1 MALFLEG
8 TVTSSAMETSNFAH
22 VIFQNVGKSYLPH
35 ATLECHY
42 TLTQFIKPHPKD
54 WVGIF
59 KVGWSTARDYYT
71 FLWSPLPD
79 NYTEGIAVNRSVVF
93 QGYYVPN
100 DDGEF
105 YQFCYVTHNGEIRG
119 ASTPFQFRASSPTEE
134 ELLTMEDEGG
144 SDILVVTTKA
154 SYLEKKME
162 QIQREKKELLETLD
176 MLQKQRDELNEEKN
190 RLQEEYEQEQESSTQ
205 LRKDVQELQ
214 LSAQS
219 LQFEREDVKRK
230 MEEST
235 TRLLQLEEDL
245 IRVTQKGLQKE
256 TELDCLKDRV
266 KKLTLEKE
274 ALECQLKNEK
284 DEKELY
290 KIHLKN
296 RELENTKL
304 STELQMLK
312 SVDVNKENTIA
323 QLKEELIR
331 VKACLVEKD
340 KQHHQLLANSSP
352 SRESAAL
359 REQLRRKE
367 ERLRDFSS
375 AHDRNMTELYR
386 VSLEVE
392 SFKKGQAEARAEC
405 SHLEKQLEEMKN
417 SAQQEAQCKEQGEHH
432 CSENMENTIGQLKE
446 ELIRVKACLAEKDK
460 QHRQLLASSTPSGEF
475 KALREQLR
483 QKEEQLQATQQQ
495 VNMLSAE
502 LRDSSNARDR
512 SMTELYRI
520 RLEAESLKK
529 GRAEAHEECSHLK
542 KQLEEMK
549 NSAQQEACKEF
560 EVSAVTELQREVEDL
575 RLRLQMAAEHYKDK
589 YKECQKLQKQVTKLT
604 ELQGVKRGPGFEP
617 TTGPLSASPEA
628 SAPGSPGTSDAVLD
642 AIIQGKLRTAS
653 KEPDKNDKFRKCKQ
667 MLSVE
672 RERCS
677 TITDEL
683 TKMEVKLKE
692 QMKTSESLRIQLAA
706 EEDRY
711 KSQVSEKGR
720 ELKELKDSLVAL
732 TKEKE
737 KLEGELQ
744 RSVSREEENGKNDD
758 NLDLESIFLQYPI
771 PYPQDDPS
779 PLLVP
784 QRPSELMFGNPY
796 SSTDSRD
803 GADGEF
809 SDDQMPRM
817 PPVGP
822 PSWDSNVVC
831 IQPSRNFSRPDGLEE
846 QEELQTTQTNDQPT
860 SSDPTEFL
868 NDGQMPFCF
877 EPGGE
882 QQKRC
887 PLCEVIF
894 PPHYDQSKFEEHVES
909 HWKICPMCSE
919 QFPLDCDQQLYEKH
933 VLTHFESNMLEF

>member
-8 TVTSSAMETSNFAH
+8 TAASSTMEMSNFAH

-35 ATLECHY
+35 AALECHY

-79 NYTEGIAVNRSVVF
+79 SYTEGTAVNRSVVF

-105 YQFCYVTHNGEIRG
+105 YQFCYVTHKGEIRG

-154 SYLEKKME
+154 SYLEQKME
-162 QIQREKKELLETLD
+162 QIQQEKKELLENMDL
-176 MLQKQRDELNEEKN
+176 LQKERDELIDEKN
-190 RLQEEYEQEQESSTQ
+190 RLHKEYEQERDSSSQ
-205 LRKDVQELQ
+205 LRKDVLELQ

-219 LQFEREDVKRK
+219 LQEEREEVKRR

-235 TRLLQLEEDL
+235 ARLLQLEEDL
-245 IRVTQKGLQKE
+245 IGVTQKGLQKE

-290 KIHLKN
+290 KG
-296 RELENTKL
+296 
-304 STELQMLK
+304 
-312 SVDVNKENTIA
+312 
-323 QLKEELIR
+323 
-331 VKACLVEKD
+331 
-340 KQHHQLLANSSP
+340 
-352 SRESAAL
+352 ES
-359 REQLRRKE
+359 
-367 ERLRDFSS
+367 
-375 AHDRNMTELYR
+375 
-386 VSLEVE
+386 
-392 SFKKGQAEARAEC
+392 
-405 SHLEKQLEEMKN
+405 
-417 SAQQEAQCKEQGEHH
+417 
-432 CSENMENTIGQLKE
+432 
-446 ELIRVKACLAEKDK
+446 
-460 QHRQLLASSTPSGEF
+460 

-495 VNMLSAE
+495 ANMLKAE

-512 SMTELYRI
+512 SMADLYRI

-529 GRAEAHEECSHLK
+529 GQMEARAECSRLE

-549 NSAQQEACKEF
+549 NSTQQEAQCKES
-560 EVSAVTELQREVEDL
+560 EGLAVAELQREVEDL

-589 YKECQKLQKQVTKLT
+589 YKECQKLQKQVVKLI
-604 ELQGVKRGPGFEP
+604 EQQGVKRSPGSEP
-617 TTGPLSASPEA
+617 AAGPLSASPEA
-628 SAPGSPGTSDAVLD
+628 SAPGSPGSSDAVLD
-642 AIIQGKLRTAS
+642 AIIQGKLKSAS
-653 KEPDKNDKFRKCKQ
+653 KEPDKNDRYRKCKQ
-667 MLSVE
+667 MLNEE

-677 TITDEL
+677 MINDEL
-683 TKMEVKLKE
+683 TKMEVKLRE
-692 QMKTSESLRIQLAA
+692 QMKTNEGLRMQLAA

-711 KSQVSEKGR
+711 KSQVAEKGR
-720 ELKELKDSLVAL
+720 ELKELKDSLFSL

-737 KLEGELQ
+737 KLERELQ
-744 RSVSREEENGKNDD
+744 RSVSREEEHEKKDGNVDAQ
-758 NLDLESIFLQYPI
+758 SVFLQYPM

-784 QRPSELMFGNPY
+784 QRPTDLMFGNPY
-796 SSTDSRD
+796 SSNDSRD

-809 SDDQMPRM
+809 SDDHMPRL

-831 IQPSRNFSRPDGLEE
+831 IQPARNLSRPDGLEE
-846 QEELQTTQTNDQPT
+846 PEEPQNTQTNDQPT
-860 SSDPTEFL
+860 AADPAEFL

-877 EPGGE
+877 EPSGE
-882 QQKRC
+882 QKRC

-909 HWKICPMCSE
+909 HWKICPMCGE
-919 QFPLDCDQQLYEKH
+919 QFPLDCDQELFEKH
-933 VLTHFESNMLEF
+933 VLTHFDSNVLNF